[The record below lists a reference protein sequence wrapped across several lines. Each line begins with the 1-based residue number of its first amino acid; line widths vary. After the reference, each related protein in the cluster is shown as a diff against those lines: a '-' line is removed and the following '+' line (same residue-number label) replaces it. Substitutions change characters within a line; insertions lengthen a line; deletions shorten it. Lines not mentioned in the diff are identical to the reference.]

1 MKQYIKN
8 TLGILTIALAASAAT
23 AGEIEQFISETM
35 AERRAQNAREAVN
48 TEAKSEIQ
56 QIVLPES
63 KLSAKT
69 KSLKSR
75 SYKYD
80 KAGRLVSVV
89 CEACP
94 ELNESYVYDKQ
105 GNILEK
111 RVGDKVYTFKYDTAN
126 QLASMESAEGLR
138 EYVYDMAGRLI
149 EEKLNGK
156 TDVKYTYGYLDK
168 VTEVNRR
175 GNITKFVYD
184 GVGMLAS
191 KISSDGKVEN
201 WMWDG
206 LALIRRGKDIHI
218 NEPHISGG
226 VPIVSRT
233 SSGTQFHESDFLGTT
248 LWSIDTKGNVVSFQ
262 NDTIFGDG
270 TIKTNR
276 CARFTGKPYDED
288 LQAFVFPFRNYD
300 EKSARWRSS
309 DPIGFPDG
317 INQHF
322 YAAVP
327 TISFDIFGLK
337 IECEGGREEYIRD
350 LLNKLVDDDIL
361 GYGSLTAKEI
371 IDKLENS
378 KHVHK
383 IILGQENKTVA
394 TDKENISNPNKGSGS
409 TIMIDPGS
417 TATNETGGG
426 WDRPIE
432 LALMHELIHSTQFD
446 EGRFDNT
453 MEGGIERSEIEACR
467 ETNRVLLEGKANDY
481 PGVMNVTVR
490 TSASSHCLP
499 DSAINPT
506 PRTK

>member
-1 MKQYIKN
+1 M
-8 TLGILTIALAASAAT
+8 
-23 AGEIEQFISETM
+23 
-35 AERRAQNAREAVN
+35 
-48 TEAKSEIQ
+48 
-56 QIVLPES
+56 
-63 KLSAKT
+63 
-69 KSLKSR
+69 
-75 SYKYD
+75 
-80 KAGRLVSVV
+80 
-89 CEACP
+89 
-94 ELNESYVYDKQ
+94 NESYVYDKQ

-126 QLASMESAEGLR
+126 QLASMESTEGLR

-156 TDVKYTYGYLDK
+156 TDVRYTYCYLDK

-206 LALIRRGKDIHI
+206 LALIRRGKDIHV

-233 SSGTQFHESDFLGTT
+233 PSGTQFHESDFLGTT

>member
-1 MKQYIKN
+1 MKKSVKYLMG
-8 TLGILTIALAASAAT
+8 TFLLYAGIFVCS

-48 TEAKSEIQ
+48 TEAKSEVQ

-75 SYKYD
+75 SYRYD

-111 RVGDKVYTFKYDTAN
+111 RVGDKTYTFKYDTAN

-175 GNITKFVYD
+175 GKITKFIYD
-184 GVGMLAS
+184 GTGMLAS

-206 LALIRRGKDIHI
+206 LALIRRGKDIHV

-233 SSGTQFHESDFLGTT
+233 PNGTQFHESDFLGTT
-248 LWSIDTKGNVVSFQ
+248 LWSIDSKGNVVSFQ
-262 NDTIFGDG
+262 NDTIFGEG

-288 LQAFVFPFRNYD
+288 LQAFVFPYRNYD
-300 EKSARWRSS
+300 EKSARWRSA
-309 DPIGFPDG
+309 DPAGYPDG
-317 INQHF
+317 INRQF
-322 YAAVP
+322 YACVP
-327 TISFDIFGLK
+327 TNVCDPLGLASFTISF
-337 IECEGGREEYIRD
+337 
-350 LLNKLVDDDIL
+350 NNVTPVD
-361 GYGSLTAKEI
+361 
-371 IDKLENS
+371 
-378 KHVHK
+378 
-383 IILGQENKTVA
+383 
-394 TDKENISNPNKGSGS
+394 GS
-409 TIMIDPGS
+409 TY
-417 TATNETGGG
+417 
-426 WDRPIE
+426 
-432 LALMHELIHSTQFD
+432 LY
-446 EGRFDNT
+446 
-453 MEGGIERSEIEACR
+453 EIGK
-467 ETNRVLLEGKANDY
+467 TPRVL
-481 PGVMNVTVR
+481 
-490 TSASSHCLP
+490 
-499 DSAINPT
+499 T
-506 PRTK
+506 PSGGFP

>member
-1 MKQYIKN
+1 MG
-8 TLGILTIALAASAAT
+8 TFLLHAGIFVCS

-35 AERRAQNAREAVN
+35 AERRAQNAQDAAKVE
-48 TEAKSEIQ
+48 TKSEIQ

-75 SYKYD
+75 SYRYD
-80 KAGRLVSVV
+80 KAGRLVSVIS
-89 CEACP
+89 EACP

-111 RVGDKVYTFKYDTAN
+111 RVGDKVYTYKYDTAN
-126 QLASMESAEGLR
+126 QLASMESTEGLR

-156 TDVKYTYGYLDK
+156 TDVKYNYGYLDK

-191 KISSDGKVEN
+191 KISSDVKVEN

-206 LALIRRGKDIHI
+206 LALVRRGKDIHV

-233 SSGTQFHESDFLGTT
+233 PSGTQFHESDFLGTT
-248 LWSIDTKGNVVSFQ
+248 LWSIDTKGNVVSCQ

-288 LQAFVFPFRNYD
+288 LQAFVFPCRNYD
-300 EKSARWRSS
+300 ASTARWQSA
-309 DPIGFPDG
+309 DPAGYPDG
-317 INQHF
+317 ANQHF
-322 YAAVP
+322 YAAIP
-327 TISFDIFGLK
+327 TLGIDPLGCWVLIEYWSISKVFNYVDMGNSALPGMNEIN
-337 IECEGGREEYIRD
+337 EEY
-350 LLNKLVDDDIL
+350 LLPV
-361 GYGSLTAKEI
+361 
-371 IDKLENS
+371 
-378 KHVHK
+378 V
-383 IILGQENKTVA
+383 
-394 TDKENISNPNKGSGS
+394 
-409 TIMIDPGS
+409 
-417 TATNETGGG
+417 
-426 WDRPIE
+426 
-432 LALMHELIHSTQFD
+432 
-446 EGRFDNT
+446 
-453 MEGGIERSEIEACR
+453 
-467 ETNRVLLEGKANDY
+467 
-481 PGVMNVTVR
+481 
-490 TSASSHCLP
+490 
-499 DSAINPT
+499 
-506 PRTK
+506 